1 MDVGLLQLAVVQ
13 HDPEGPPGGAE
24 QGGMPPGNVHEPL
37 PQPKINFGKL
47 ISDTSDIFT
56 LALGQKFFVRF
67 LEELKTQN
75 ISSEII

>member
-1 MDVGLLQLAVVQ
+1 
-13 HDPEGPPGGAE
+13 
-24 QGGMPPGNVHEPL
+24 MPPGNVHEPL